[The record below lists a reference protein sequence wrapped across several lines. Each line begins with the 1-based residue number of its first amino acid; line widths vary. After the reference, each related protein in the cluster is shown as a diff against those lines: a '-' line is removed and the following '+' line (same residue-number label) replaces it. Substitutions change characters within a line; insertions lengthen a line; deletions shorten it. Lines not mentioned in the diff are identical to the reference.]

1 MIVPKMHSRAVTAF
15 SMCQGEA
22 AVVSFSTPR
31 PPRHDTMGPM
41 LFSPNKDE
49 TERLLDYETTRR
61 GEDKP
66 WHPAA
71 RFATGALVTVFVV
84 RARMRISPR

>member
-1 MIVPKMHSRAVTAF
+1 
-15 SMCQGEA
+15 
-22 AVVSFSTPR
+22 
-31 PPRHDTMGPM
+31 MGPM

-49 TERLLDYETTRR
+49 TERLLDYEATRR

-84 RARMRISPR
+84 RARMRISPRKNRRGSSHVPIA